1 MVEKAHRG
9 RVEETQRSPDEER
22 EWELFVREDEGD
34 PLKHV
39 GSVTAPTADTAHE
52 EASRLFAWYAED
64 MWICPADEVVRY
76 STSAIDDVDD
86 AATPDDGTESRTH
99 EL

>member
-1 MVEKAHRG
+1 MVEKAHRD
-9 RVEETQRSPDEER
+9 RVPETDRSSDGER
-22 EWELFVREDEGD
+22 EWELFVRDSEED

-39 GSVTAPTADTAHE
+39 GSVTAPTAEAAHK

-64 MWICPADEVVRY
+64 MWVCPADEIVRY
-76 STSAIDDVDD
+76 STSAVDEEEK